1 MTEKKIRYEK
11 PVLTD
16 LTGPEAREAQGMV
29 QATCRLGNEATS
41 VCTIGAGATGTGC
54 ANGTSAHGTGG
65 CAAGNTAS
73 TS

>member
-16 LTGPEAREAQGMV
+16 LTGPEVCKAQGGAKQCMI
-29 QATCRLGNEATS
+29 GNQNIYI
-41 VCTIGAGATGTGC
+41 CNNGAGATGDGC
-54 ANGTSAHGTGG
+54 L
-65 CAAGNTAS
+65 AGNSAR

>member
-16 LTGPEAREAQGMV
+16 LTGPEAREAHGRIQP
-29 QATCRLGNEATS
+29 TCKLGNTATDL
-41 VCTIGAGATGTGC
+41 CRIGAGATGTGC
-54 ANGTSAHGTGG
+54 ANGNSAVGTGG
-65 CAAGNTAS
+65 CAAGTTAR